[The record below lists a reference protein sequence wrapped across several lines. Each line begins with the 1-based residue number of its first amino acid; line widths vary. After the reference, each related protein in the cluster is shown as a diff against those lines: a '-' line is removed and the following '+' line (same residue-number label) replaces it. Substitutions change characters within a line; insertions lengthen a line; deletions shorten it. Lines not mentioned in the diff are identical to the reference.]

1 MRGWWLRINAQRFIN
16 ITRVALLR
24 VVACLYIAMHRRPFP
39 WIAKRQI
46 GLTRVPAAKSQL
58 QKKDGRQKDSAAG
71 ILVAMRSG
79 WWLSKADGHD
89 EFCSVVAGMRGIRGG
104 LPAFLRNIALSCGSY
119 LCKIGCGL
127 RFWTKLGQNWKRGE
141 ILHQCNAGD
150 GWSRWCWQKRMYM
163 GFYGSCVCL

>member
-1 MRGWWLRINAQRFIN
+1 M
-16 ITRVALLR
+16 RVALLI
-24 VVACLYIAMHRRPFP
+24 VVACLYIAMHRVPFP

-46 GLTRVPAAKSQL
+46 GLTRVPAAKSHQ
-58 QKKDGRQKDSAAG
+58 QKKDGRQEGSSAG
-71 ILVAMRSG
+71 ILVAMRLG

-89 EFCSVVAGMRGIRGG
+89 EFCSVVAGKLDFKAGCW
-104 LPAFLRNIALSCGSY
+104 ASFRNIALSCGSL

-141 ILHQCNAGD
+141 ILHQCNAGY
-150 GWSRWCWQKRMYM
+150 GRIRWCWQKRMYM